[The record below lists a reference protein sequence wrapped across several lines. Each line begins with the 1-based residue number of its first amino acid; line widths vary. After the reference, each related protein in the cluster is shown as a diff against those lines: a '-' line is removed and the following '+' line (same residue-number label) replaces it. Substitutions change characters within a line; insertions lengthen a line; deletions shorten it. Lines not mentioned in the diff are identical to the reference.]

1 MKLDSWEKRRELL
14 IRFQSELIPAF
25 PDESDYYPKALRDEL
40 YVITRNYQR
49 YLERQEIK
57 KKYLRWDY
65 LINKARL
72 EKEEERVHGR
82 HSE

>member
-14 IRFQSELIPAF
+14 VRFQSELILAF
-25 PDESDYYPKALRDEL
+25 PDESDYYPKALRDKL